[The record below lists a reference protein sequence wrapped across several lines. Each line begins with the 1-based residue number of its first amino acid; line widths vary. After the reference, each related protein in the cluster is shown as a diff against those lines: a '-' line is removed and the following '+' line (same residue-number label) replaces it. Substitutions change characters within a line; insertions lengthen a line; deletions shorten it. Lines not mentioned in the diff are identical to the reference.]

1 MDKLF
6 KDNSINGKIRN
17 KLIIL
22 YNFDYKM
29 EIFVNVSK
37 YFKSNLYY
45 AMNHAFEV
53 VSWSFSFYKTISSRS
68 SFKISYNANNL
79 NWSTNFN
86 NFGIVMFK
94 SMFNKVIFSLIV
106 FKY

>member
-17 KLIIL
+17 KLFIL

-45 AMNHAFEV
+45 ASRIMHLRWLVGLFPFTKLSLLEV
-53 VSWSFSFYKTISSRS
+53 V
-68 SFKISYNANNL
+68 L
-79 NWSTNFN
+79 N
-86 NFGIVMFK
+86 ILQCK
-94 SMFNKVIFSLIV
+94 QPKLIYQ
-106 FKY
+106 F